1 MVMKRRSTTPVTF
14 RTRAMKA
21 LVVSAVLVA
30 SYFSVT
36 YFTTP
41 ASADEYDVKI
51 AALQAK
57 IDQYNARAT
66 ELSKQSDSL
75 KRQIAILENE
85 QATIQAQI
93 DESQAQ
99 YEKLTV
105 GIKANEKKIVLQREA
120 LGQTLADLY
129 VDDQT
134 SPIEMLASSNN
145 IADYVDTQAQ
155 RESLRDSMVQ
165 KIDDINAIKA
175 ELEKQKAEVE
185 RVLADQK
192 SQKDA
197 LVVKKNEQNSLL
209 ADTQG
214 QESAYQSLISSSQGE
229 QQKLRDAQQ
238 AAIAARLAASTN
250 GGGTITAGSSSKGGY
265 PSNLANAPID
275 SLVDPWGMYNRECV
289 SYTAWKVYQK
299 NGYMPYWGGRGNAK
313 QWPANADAAGIP
325 RGSTPKVGSVG
336 VIYAGQWG
344 HVVWVESIN
353 SNGTINISQYNYN
366 FGTGR
371 GMYSEMY
378 NVLPSAYDTYIYF

>member
-1 MVMKRRSTTPVTF
+1 
-14 RTRAMKA
+14 MKA

-99 YEKLTV
+99 YEKLTAS
-105 GIKANEKKIVLQREA
+105 IKANEKKIVLQREA

-185 RVLADQK
+185 RVLTDQK